1 LFSPGSKWTNERNK
15 YRHHEEE
22 YPIMAKATRYIV
34 LQDKGTTLK
43 LQEGSPNHLALPFN
57 LPPDFEGGTD
67 AILMFK
73 LRVTGYPSM
82 KITLNETE
90 ELKSIQ
96 FAPSSTR
103 TFHEVLS
110 SPPFKPGDVNDLQ
123 FVMTAGSPDNEI
135 YISDVVIWF

>member
-1 LFSPGSKWTNERNK
+1 MSKAA
-15 YRHHEEE
+15 H
-22 YPIMAKATRYIV
+22 YIV

-43 LQEGSPNHLALPFN
+43 LQEGSPTHLALSFN
-57 LPPDFEGGTD
+57 LPPDFEGGSD

-82 KITLNETE
+82 KITVNETE
-90 ELKSIQ
+90 ELKSIT

-110 SPPFKPGDVNDLQ
+110 SPPFKPNDDNELR
-123 FVMTAGSPDNEI
+123 FVMTAGSADEEI